1 VKAVPERLLALG
13 LAVLV
18 CIAALFLLEGRPG
31 RAAAESLQV
40 TTKAERAADGS
51 VLLHVNWRWIPPSGQ
66 PNWRGREE
74 LLAVSFDTQALAWA
88 GELAPAGTGAR
99 GEALRALE
107 RAAGPDGARR
117 LFVIPQGSDGS
128 VTVRF
133 LPRFSGAAPE
143 AQPFRVYVAS
153 DRPDAGVWMTET
165 AFPGGEGELMTA
177 VKQDF

>member
-1 VKAVPERLLALG
+1 MKAVPDRLWALG
-13 LAVLV
+13 MAVLICV
-18 CIAALFLLEGRPG
+18 SALFLLEGQPG

-40 TTKAERAADGS
+40 TTEAQRTADGS
-51 VLLHVNWRWIPPSGQ
+51 VALRISWRWVPPDGQ
-66 PNWRGREE
+66 RNWRGREE

-99 GEALRALE
+99 GGALKALE
-107 RAAGPDGARR
+107 QAAGPDGARR
-117 LFVIPQGSDGS
+117 LFAIPEGRDGQ

-133 LPRFSGAAPE
+133 LPRLPGTEPAAE
-143 AQPFRVYVAS
+143 PFRVYVVS

-165 AFPGGEGELMTA
+165 AYPGGERMTA

>member
-1 VKAVPERLLALG
+1 VKAVPDRLWALG
-13 LAVLV
+13 LAVLMFV
-18 CIAALFLLEGRPG
+18 SALFLFESRPG

-40 TTKAERAADGS
+40 TTKAERAVDGS
-51 VLLHVNWRWIPPSGQ
+51 VALRISWRWAPPAGQ
-66 PNWRGREE
+66 TNWRGREE

-88 GELAPAGTGAR
+88 GEEAPAGTGAR
-99 GEALRALE
+99 GEALKVLE

-117 LFVIPQGSDGS
+117 LFVIPEGDDGQ

-133 LPRFSGAAPE
+133 LPRFPGTEPA

-153 DRPDAGVWMTET
+153 DRSDAGVWMTET
-165 AFPGGEGELMTA
+165 AFPGGERMTA

>member
-1 VKAVPERLLALG
+1 MKAVPDRLWALG

-18 CIAALFLLEGRPG
+18 CVSALFLLESRPG

-40 TTKAERAADGS
+40 TTEAERAADGT
-51 VLLHVNWRWIPPSGQ
+51 VLLHISWRWVPPAGQ
-66 PNWRGREE
+66 PNWRAREE

-88 GELAPAGTGAR
+88 GEQAPAGTGAR
-99 GEALRALE
+99 GGALKALE

-117 LFVIPQGSDGS
+117 LFVIPEDVDGQ

-133 LPRFSGAAPE
+133 LPRFPGAEPA
-143 AQPFRVYVAS
+143 ARPFRVYVAS

-165 AFPGGEGELMTA
+165 AYPGAERMAA

>member
-1 VKAVPERLLALG
+1 MKAVPDRLWALG
-13 LAVLV
+13 LAVLICV
-18 CIAALFLLEGRPG
+18 SALFLFEGRPD

-40 TTKAERAADGS
+40 TTEAERAADGT
-51 VLLHVNWRWIPPSGQ
+51 VLLHIAWRWVPPPGQ
-66 PNWRGREE
+66 RYLRGREE

-88 GELAPAGTGAR
+88 GEHAPAGTGAR

-117 LFVIPQGSDGS
+117 LFVIPEGSDGQ

-133 LPRFSGAAPE
+133 LPRFPGTEPAV
-143 AQPFRVYVAS
+143 QPFRVYVAT

-165 AFPGGEGELMTA
+165 ALPGDEVMTA
-177 VKQDF
+177 VNKDF